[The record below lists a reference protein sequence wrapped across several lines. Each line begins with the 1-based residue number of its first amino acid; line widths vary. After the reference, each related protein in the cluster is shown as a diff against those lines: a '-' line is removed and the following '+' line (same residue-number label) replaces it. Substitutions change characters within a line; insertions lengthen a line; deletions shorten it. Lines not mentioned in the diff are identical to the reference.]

1 MIWTYTLEELEL
13 ISRELLVHLPN
24 HGIVAFYGPM
34 GAGKTTLISQLCKL
48 KGVTDTIS
56 SPTFS
61 LINDYMHSNDSGS
74 THIFHMDMY
83 RIKDAV
89 EAIQAGVEDCLYSGS
104 LCLIEWPER
113 IEDLLPED
121 TCRVF
126 LSLESTGQRT
136 CKLEKPC

>member
-1 MIWTYTLEELEL
+1 MIWTYTLEDLEHF
-13 ISRELLVHLPN
+13 SRELLEHLPN
-24 HGIVAFYGPM
+24 QGTVAFYGPM
-34 GAGKTTLISQLCKL
+34 GVGKTTLISQLCKL
-48 KGVTDTIS
+48 MGVSDTIS

-61 LINDYMHSNDSGS
+61 LINDYMYSTTISDS
-74 THIFHMDMY
+74 HIYHMDMY
-83 RIKDAV
+83 RIKDET

-126 LSLESTGQRT
+126 LSQEPAGQRI
-136 CKLEKPC
+136 CKLRKS